1 MTVEQPTWGGPTTPT
16 PAGVELAACVL
27 CRRRLKHDWKTH
39 VAQVVAVT
47 DRLAKAAGLPQDD
60 AA

>member
-1 MTVEQPTWGGPTTPT
+1 MTAEQPTWGGPTAPT

-39 VAQVVAVT
+39 VAQVAAVT

>member
-1 MTVEQPTWGGPTTPT
+1 MTAEQSTWGGPTAPT
-16 PAGVELAACVL
+16 RAGVELAACVL

-39 VAQVVAVT
+39 VEQVQAVT
-47 DRLAKAAGLPQDD
+47 DRLAKAAGLPRDD